1 MAEMPD
7 GWQLEGLWHDGN
19 YSEGHSFAD
28 SDIGQADALIVS
40 YDGSGNPDS
49 EHFQPHNEDGREYV
63 TIHGADDYE
72 ALCDLI
78 ADYDTDS
85 YFG

>member
-7 GWQLEGLWHDGN
+7 GWQLEGLWHDGS
-19 YSEGHSFAD
+19 YSEGSSF
-28 SDIGQADALIVS
+28 SDGSIGQADAIVVS
-40 YDGSGNPDS
+40 YDGSHSADS
-49 EHFQPHNEDGREYV
+49 ESFQPHGGDNKEYV

-72 ALCDLI
+72 ALCDLVD
-78 ADYDTDS
+78 DYDTDS